1 MGQACGCGD
10 NAPNNNTTNVEPQSV
25 KETDTTPLEKKM
37 STLSTAPVAEDQNDT
52 GNAVLVGLL
61 TDVPL
66 LSKLRKAEL
75 KNLAKLLEQ
84 KEYNLGEDLMKQGDM
99 GSEFFIIFSG
109 TCDVIVKNDNGKEEV
124 VAELGKGDYCG
135 EQALLS
141 ESKRN
146 ATIRASCVVNTLVLN
161 REGFES
167 ILKDSKVRFAK
178 REAKRRAIAMENLE
192 NFTIDASIDTSKTEQ
207 ETEWLLDC
215 IHDNL
220 LFENLNQEQQ
230 RVLVKFMYRQ
240 DVKKG
245 DDLIKQGEEGKT
257 FYVVETGEFDI
268 TVTGVGKVESLKKG
282 SCTGELA
289 LMYNAPRA
297 ATVTALSDAKV
308 WVMER
313 QTFRK
318 ALMDHN
324 KTQTHKN
331 IEFLKRVEL
340 LQPLLSSELA
350 LVDQAL
356 VEKKFEKGEAL
367 FKQGDI
373 GENFFILKNGAC
385 HGTIKDEEGNIK
397 EEFDYKSGD
406 FFGERAL
413 QTKEPRAAT
422 IVSSADDT
430 MCLVLPEK
438 EFRELLG
445 PLEDIMNRNIEEYAK
460 PVEQREGFGKENEED
475 ICSLDEF
482 KKNTVGVLGKGAFGT
497 VTLVVDPN
505 TNLSYALKA
514 IRKIQIVELGQQTH
528 ILNEKSVMG
537 LLHSKF
543 LVNLRGTYK
552 DDWRIYFLLDVCL
565 GGELFTVLRKMRSFD
580 EPTARFFAAC
590 VIEAFAYM
598 HSLNVIYR
606 DLKPENLVLDDQ
618 GYLKVTDFGFA
629 KVVVNK
635 TFTLCGTPDYLAP
648 EIVTG
653 QGHGKAVDWW
663 TLGVLIYEMIAS
675 FPPFFDEEPMMT
687 YRKIISC
694 KFKYPKYLSPTSKDI
709 ITRLLKPRPTKRLG
723 VMKGGAKLLRDHTWF
738 SNFSWE
744 KLVEGTMVPPIQP
757 NVRSHDDM
765 GNFDQFAQE
774 EEEYKFDLARVDM
787 SWDKEF

>member
-1 MGQACGCGD
+1 MGQACCSAENSQGGGNGKPEAQD
-10 NAPNNNTTNVEPQSV
+10 GGHKVKIQPPASGPQ
-25 KETDTTPLEKKM
+25 TDT
-37 STLSTAPVAEDQNDT
+37 SNDNDA
-52 GNAVLVGLL
+52 GNLVLIGLL
-61 TDVPL
+61 NDVPL
-66 LSKLRKAEL
+66 LSKLKKSEL
-75 KNLAKLLEQ
+75 KKLASLLKQ
-84 KEYNLGEDLMKQGDM
+84 KGYNKGEDLMTQGDV
-99 GSEFFIIFSG
+99 GDEFFIIFSG
-109 TCDVIVKNDNGKEEV
+109 TCDVVVTTDGKEEI

-141 ESKRN
+141 ASKRN
-146 ATIRASCVVNTLVLN
+146 ATIRANCMVDTLVLN

-167 ILKDSKVRFAK
+167 ILKDSKIRFAK

-192 NFTIDASIDTSKTEQ
+192 NFQIDSSKDTQKSPE
-207 ETEWLLDC
+207 EIEWLLEC

-230 RVLVKFMYRQ
+230 RVLVKHMYKETI
-240 DVKKG
+240 KK
-245 DDLIKQGEEGKT
+245 DEALITQGEEGKT
-257 FYVVETGEFDI
+257 FYVIEKGDFDI
-268 TVTGVGKVESLKKG
+268 SVTGVGSVETLKRG
-282 SCTGELA
+282 GCTGDLA

-297 ATVTALSDAKV
+297 ATVKALSDGSV

-313 QTFRK
+313 NTFRK

-324 KTQTHKN
+324 KTQTHQN

-356 VEKKFEKGEAL
+356 VEKTFKKGEAL
-367 FKQGDI
+367 FTQGDI
-373 GENFFILKNGAC
+373 GENFYILMRGTC
-385 HGTIKDEEGNIK
+385 HGTIKDEEGNTK

-422 IVSSADDT
+422 ITCTMDDT

-445 PLEDIMNRNIEEYAK
+445 PLEDIMNRNIEEYNK
-460 PVEQREGFGKENEED
+460 PADQRDIFGRENQEED
-475 ICSLDEF
+475 ICPLEDF
-482 KKNTVGVLGKGAFGT
+482 KTIGVLGKGAFGT

-505 TNLSYALKA
+505 TGNSFALKA

-528 ILNEKSVMG
+528 ITNEKSVMQM
-537 LLHSKF
+537 LNSKF
-543 LVNLRGTYK
+543 LVNLRKTYK
-552 DDWRIYFLLDVCL
+552 DTWKIYFLLDVCL

-590 VIEAFAYM
+590 VIEAFDYM

-606 DLKPENLVLDDQ
+606 DLKPENLVLDSK

-653 QGHGKAVDWW
+653 QGHGKGVDWW

-675 FPPFFDEEPMMT
+675 FPPFFDDEPMMT

-694 KFKYPKYLSPTSKDI
+694 KFKFPKYLSPTSKDI
-709 ITRLLKPRPTKRLG
+709 ISRLLKPRPTKRLG
-723 VMKGGAKLLRDHTWF
+723 VLKGGARLLREHMWF
-738 SNFSWE
+738 ANFSWE
-744 KLVEGTMVPPIQP
+744 KLCDGSMTPPIQP
-757 NVRSHDDM
+757 NVKSNDDISAFEK
-765 GNFDQFAQE
+765 FDQE
-774 EEEYKFDLARVDM
+774 EEEYKFDVKRVDM
-787 SWDKEF
+787 SWDADF